1 MLNPNDFAASVVVT
15 SQPPSVEQTVFGGR
29 TWGFGTIVAIQSV
42 GGQTPDPFIQQG
54 TITIALDSNPGH
66 DTLQPA
72 PGESLTESV
81 VNGQAIFDGLT
92 MAVPQQGYTIQAT
105 YSLGL
110 NAPVSH
116 PFDVAGQPV
125 KLVVTEQPTQ
135 PGQPTP
141 PPIEI
146 QAGVTFSV
154 TITAVD
160 ALGTVVPNFEDPII
174 LSIDNN
180 PPGSG
185 VLNGTTTVGALYGAA
200 SFTGLTIDQAG
211 NGYTLEATDDQAQAA
226 TVLQSP
232 AAPAVTAPFDVVP
245 GPATQLVY
253 AATGEPV
260 STATAGQDFA
270 ASPHQVVVDA
280 EDQFGSIATSYNGPV
295 ALALANNATG
305 AFVGTLTVDAVHG
318 VATFNDLAIDTTG
331 TYQLQATSASLT
343 PSTSTSIAITAAAP
357 SQLAWTTEPPSKAT
371 ELVPLGATLDV
382 EDQYGNLEPGYTQ
395 NVSVSLDLN
404 GHADNGDLGGT
415 TTVAASGGVATFTNI
430 IIDTI
435 GNPYTLIATTG
446 SGPGTVTS
454 AASSAIDVVV
464 PQLVVTTEPPS
475 SVTAG
480 SGFGLTVT
488 AETSQGTTDT
498 FVSGSVALTINSGPS
513 GGAITGT
520 STAAVTNGVATFS
533 GVTLDKVG
541 SYVLQASD
549 GNATPGLTSSITVGA
564 ETTVGGLYIVIEPP
578 TSVQAGP
585 TSASRWGPRTSTAT

>member
-1 MLNPNDFAASVVVT
+1 M
-15 SQPPSVEQTVFGGR
+15 
-29 TWGFGTIVAIQSV
+29 
-42 GGQTPDPFIQQG
+42 
-54 TITIALDSNPGH
+54 
-66 DTLQPA
+66 
-72 PGESLTESV
+72 
-81 VNGQAIFDGLT
+81 
-92 MAVPQQGYTIQAT
+92 
-105 YSLGL
+105 
-110 NAPVSH
+110 
-116 PFDVAGQPV
+116 
-125 KLVVTEQPTQ
+125 
-135 PGQPTP
+135 
-141 PPIEI
+141 
-146 QAGVTFSV
+146 
-154 TITAVD
+154 
-160 ALGTVVPNFEDPII
+160 
-174 LSIDNN
+174 
-180 PPGSG
+180 
-185 VLNGTTTVGALYGAA
+185 A
-200 SFTGLTIDQAG
+200 SFDDLTIDQAG

-270 ASPHQVVVDA
+270 ASPHQVVVNA

-395 NVSVSLDLN
+395 NVSVSLDLS
-404 GHADNGDLGGT
+404 GSLDNGALGGT

-446 SGPGTVTS
+446 AAPATVILAT
-454 AASSAIDVVV
+454 SSAINVVA
-464 PQLVVTTEPPS
+464 PQLVVTTEPPA

-488 AETSQGTTDT
+488 AETYQGTTDT
-498 FVSGSVALTINSGPS
+498 FATGSVALTINSGPS

-549 GNATPGLTSSITVGA
+549 GNATPGLTSSITVVAGTTA
-564 ETTVGGLYIVIEPP
+564 EQLYVVSQPP
-578 TSVQAGP
+578 LTVQAGAGFGFEVGAEDQYGNP
-585 TSASRWGPRTSTAT
+585 TRADGERVGGDRGQPGRLDAGGYDDGDGQRWAWRRSPT